1 LNVRALD
8 AAGNVDPSP
17 ASYTWTVDT
26 TPPNTVIA
34 TSPANPTNDTTGD
47 FTFTSPNGGT
57 SFQCQLDGGAYAAC
71 SATYATAALA
81 QGSHTL
87 NVRALDAA
95 GNVDPSP
102 ASYTWTVDTTA
113 PDTVIAT
120 SPANPT
126 NDTTGDFTFTSPN
139 GGTSFECRVDGGA
152 YAACA
157 ATYTTAALSEGAHT
171 LDVRA
176 VDAAGNVDATPVSY
190 TWTVDSTAPDTLID
204 SAPPAVTADNTG
216 SFDFS
221 SPENGVSFE
230 CSLDSG
236 AYAACPAAYTTAA
249 LADGPHTLEVRAVD
263 AAGNVDASP
272 AAHTW
277 TVDTAP
283 PNTVIASA
291 PSNPTTDTSADFTFS
306 SPDGGVAFECSLDN
320 GAYAA
325 CGPSYTTPALSEGN
339 HTLQVRASD
348 AAGNVDPSPA
358 EYSFAVDT
366 TAPDTIIAASPTD
379 PSNDPT
385 ADFSFTSPDGGVAFE
400 CSVDSA
406 PFASCN
412 ATFATAAL
420 ADGEHTLS
428 VRALDAAGNTDPTP
442 ATYLWALDATAPDTL
457 IDSAPSS
464 VTREAVAAFTFSA
477 SDFVATYECSLDGS
491 AFASCPKDFT
501 TSALAEG
508 AHTLSVRAKDALG
521 NVDATPATHD
531 WTVDLT
537 PPNTVI
543 AAQPSNPSASALGDF
558 AFTSPDGGV
567 RFECRVD
574 DGAFASCSPEFT
586 TLPLAEGTHTL
597 EARAIDAVGNVDPS
611 PASYTWLIDTL
622 GPDTV
627 ITEAPENP
635 TADRTGNFGFSSP
648 DGGVRFE
655 CSVDGG
661 AFAACAA
668 TWATPE
674 LSAGLHSLSVRA
686 VDALDLA
693 DASPA
698 FYVWRVTTEDDRDGD
713 GLSNTDEENAGTNPD
728 DADSDDDGVVD
739 GKEPSATTDSDG
751 DGLINALDPDSDNDG
766 LFDGTELGLGCSLG
780 ANVTDLTNARCQV
793 DADAGQ
799 TVTDPLDPDTDDGGV
814 RDGAEDTNLDGRK
827 DAGETDPT
835 AGQGADDASATDT
848 DGDGLTDAV
857 EETLRSDPD
866 DADSDDD
873 GVLDGAE
880 ANPSD
885 DPDRDGIPNIRDA
898 DSDGDG
904 LFDGTELGLPCTNP
918 ATDAAQAKCVAD
930 GDAGATKTN
939 PLFTDTDE
947 GGVSDGSEDSN
958 LNGVRDVGETDP
970 NDPSDD
976 DTGAGGA
983 GGAAGSAGTSGGGA
997 GAGQAGAGQAGAS
1010 TGGTSTGGTSTG
1022 GASSGGTSSGGTGV
1036 NGGAAGAGNASNAE
1050 SELTALGGGFCAHA
1064 PTRRGSGFAA
1074 LGVALLFALRSRR
1087 RRALHATR

>member
-8 AAGNVDPSP
+8 AAGNIDPSP

-26 TPPNTVIA
+26 APPNTVIA

-47 FTFTSPNGGT
+47 FTFSSPDGGV
-57 SFQCQLDGGAYAAC
+57 SFECSLDGA
-71 SATYATAALA
+71 SFATCPAGYTTTALA
-81 QGSHTL
+81 DGSHAL
-87 NVRALDAA
+87 SVRAKDAA
-95 GNVDPSP
+95 GNVDASP
-102 ASYTWTVDTTA
+102 AEFSWTVDTAA
-113 PDTVIAT
+113 PDTEIQTAPAT
-120 SPANPT
+120 LTA
-126 NDTTGDFTFTSPN
+126 DATGDFVFTSPDN
-139 GGTSFECRVDGGA
+139 NVTFECSLDGGSF
-152 YAACA
+152 AACA
-157 ATYTTAALSEGAHT
+157 ASYTTPALSDGAHT
-171 LDVRA
+171 LSVRA
-176 VDAAGNVDATPVSY
+176 VDAAGNVDATPA
-190 TWTVDSTAPDTLID
+190 T
-204 SAPPAVTADNTG
+204 
-216 SFDFS
+216 
-221 SPENGVSFE
+221 
-230 CSLDSG
+230 
-236 AYAACPAAYTTAA
+236 
-249 LADGPHTLEVRAVD
+249 
-263 AAGNVDASP
+263 
-272 AAHTW
+272 HTW
-277 TVDTAP
+277 TLDTAP
-283 PNTVIASA
+283 PDTVIASSPA
-291 PSNPTTDTSADFTFS
+291 NPSNDPTADFTFS

-320 GAYAA
+320 GAYAPCDA
-325 CGPSYTTPALSEGN
+325 SYTTPALSEGN
-339 HTLQVRASD
+339 HTLRVRASD
-348 AAGNVDPSPA
+348 GAGNVDPSPA
-358 EYSFAVDT
+358 VYSFAVDT
-366 TAPDTIIAASPTD
+366 TPPDTVIASSPSD
-379 PSNDPT
+379 PTSDPT
-385 ADFSFTSPDGGVAFE
+385 ADFTFTSPDGGVAFE

-406 PFASCN
+406 PFTSCN
-412 ATFATAAL
+412 AAFATAAL

-428 VRALDAAGNTDPTP
+428 VRALDAAGNADLTP

-457 IDSAPSS
+457 IDSAPPA
-464 VTREAVAAFTFSA
+464 VTRDAVAAFTFSA
-477 SDFVATYECSLDGS
+477 SDFAATYECSLDGS
-491 AFASCPKDFT
+491 AYASCPKDFT
-501 TSALAEG
+501 TSALTEG
-508 AHTLSVRAKDALG
+508 AHTLAVRAKDVLG
-521 NVDATPATHD
+521 NVDPTPATHA
-531 WTVDLT
+531 WTLDLS
-537 PPNTVI
+537 PPDTVI

-558 AFTSPDGGV
+558 EFTSPDGGV

-574 DGAFASCSPEFT
+574 GGAFASCSPEFT

-597 EARAIDAVGNVDPS
+597 EARAIDAAGNVDPS

-627 ITEAPENP
+627 ITEAPEDP
-635 TADRTGNFGFSSP
+635 TADRTGNFSFSSP

-655 CSVDGG
+655 CSLDGG

-668 TWATPE
+668 TWATPV

-686 VDALDLA
+686 VDALDVA

-698 FYVWRVTTEDDRDGD
+698 TYVWRVSTADDRDGD
-713 GLSNTDEENAGTNPD
+713 GLSNVDEENAGTDPD

-739 GKEPSATTDSDG
+739 GEEPSATTDFDG

-780 ANVTDLTNARCQV
+780 ASVTDPAAKRCRV

-857 EETLRSDPD
+857 EDTLGSDPN

-939 PLFTDTDE
+939 PLLTDTDD

-983 GGAAGSAGTSGGGA
+983 GGAGASGGSA
-997 GAGQAGAGQAGAS
+997 GAGQAGAGQAGS
-1010 TGGTSTGGTSTG
+1010 STG
-1022 GASSGGTSSGGTGV
+1022 GATSGGTSSGGTSSGGTSSGGTSSGGTGV
-1036 NGGAAGAGNASNAE
+1036 GGGAAGAGNASNAE
-1050 SELTALGGGFCAHA
+1050 REITALGGGFCAHA
-1064 PTRRGSGFAA
+1064 PARRGSGFAA

-1087 RRALHATR
+1087 RACKATR